1 MERRPRT
8 SPGLLPGSAIFE
20 ALHFVWLVSACGT
33 LKSRKWNIGTRNSKY
48 PFVVLIIKVMFWLQN
63 TSKTDRTASGNPSR
77 TRNLRGMRN
86 QLRSAFLLLS
96 PRYFWSRRCIEPIAW
111 NWAHDPAN
119 GWDSSTFDILIP
131 ISLKSLSARTVVAFE
146 IVWSWSVNGIFRTVK
161 SSRIRNWISRPE
173 VVNCVLARRFKLSIE
188 IDAKRT
194 HFETDDS
201 CELSATGVSADG
213 WNSTRTAVNSRR
225 EGAKSGSPT
234 RNGRLLNY
242 MLDRRLSDL

>member
-161 SSRIRNWISRPE
+161 VPESEIEFPDRKWWIVYLQEDS
-173 VVNCVLARRFKLSIE
+173 NCRLK
-188 IDAKRT
+188 
-194 HFETDDS
+194 
-201 CELSATGVSADG
+201 
-213 WNSTRTAVNSRR
+213 STPNVHTSKQTTAVSCQRP
-225 EGAKSGSPT
+225 AYQPT
-234 RNGRLLNY
+234 GEIARGPQWTAAAR
-242 MLDRRLSDL
+242 S